1 MNWGALALGGLAA
14 GVVFLLA
21 IYLAGK
27 MGIEMMEMTG
37 FPEVTSSGD
46 SRPANVATGPNL
58 VLVVLIPILWGVSIS
73 WLYAAIRPRF
83 GPGFFTALW
92 AGCFFAVLLQ
102 GTVLLS
108 ELASG
113 VGVTATD
120 LVVRVFFFTVCV
132 LAAQAAA
139 SIYWET
145 EESRHR
151 RESGRWPTS
160 T

>member
-1 MNWGALALGGLAA
+1 
-14 GVVFLLA
+14 
-21 IYLAGK
+21 
-27 MGIEMMEMTG
+27 
-37 FPEVTSSGD
+37 
-46 SRPANVATGPNL
+46 
-58 VLVVLIPILWGVSIS
+58 
-73 WLYAAIRPRF
+73 
-83 GPGFFTALW
+83 
-92 AGCFFAVLLQ
+92 VLLQ